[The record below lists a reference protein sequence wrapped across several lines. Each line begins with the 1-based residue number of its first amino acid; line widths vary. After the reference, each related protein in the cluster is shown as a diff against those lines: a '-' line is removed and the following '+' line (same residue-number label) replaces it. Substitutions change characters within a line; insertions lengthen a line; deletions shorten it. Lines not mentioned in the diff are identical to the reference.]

1 MLKLQNNTFKYFFIF
16 IFLGFS
22 VLSTAQST
30 SFALDITADDFV
42 EENNSNGSQYLTS
55 GDLELSYDG
64 NYNGGQ
70 QTVGIHF
77 TGVNIPQG
85 ATVSNCYIQFQAEE
99 SQSGT
104 SFTITIKA
112 EDADN
117 ASTFNSTAYDL
128 TGRTTTTASAT
139 WNPSAWTSGDNGAAQ
154 KTPSLNTIIQELV
167 DRASWA
173 SDSLVIIITANT
185 GSAADHRTAETNPT
199 LHIEYTA
206 ETEKV
211 MYYVSDGNNS
221 LYRIDVTNGES
232 RLIGATGVNNI
243 EAIANWPSQSGY
255 TLYAT
260 DAGNFGTLNFS
271 TGAFTSMGQVDN
283 GGTADGADGAQAL
296 NDVDGLAFD
305 ARTGILWASTRRGG
319 DYDLLFQIDPTTGRF
334 IPDVFGTNVDYLVI
348 DGTGVN
354 QDIDDIS
361 ISSVNGNLN
370 VVNNDGGSNDQILK
384 INKATGAVEVTT
396 VFSSLSDVEGC
407 DYASDGTFYVSEGNG
422 NSLHTADP
430 SNGNSTSVK
439 DPLLGGGDVEALA
452 TLVAKANLM
461 SGNVW
466 EDTDF
471 DGVKDGGEN
480 TGVQNVEIEIYFD
493 NDGDGVIDNDDE
505 YLNSVF
511 TDANGD
517 WSFEY
522 ATTGHLIAKLKESSL
537 PDGYAL
543 TTSNK
548 TTANFTSNGQ
558 TDINNNYGANTGSD
572 CDNDGIPDFVEGTTD
587 SDGDGK
593 EDKCDKDSDNDGIL
607 DAEEG
612 TVDTDGDGIPNYL
625 DLDSDNDGIPDAKE
639 ANGGSAPS
647 GYGSSGRIGGS
658 VDGDGLPTAVY
669 SGGTSSL
676 PNYDSDGDGAK
687 DYVDLDSDNDGILDI
702 IEAGGTD
709 SNGDGKIDSFSD
721 SNSDGYHDDLTTTPL
736 PIPNTDSATE
746 AVNLPNY
753 RDIDTDGD
761 SIDDTREGY
770 SPSGYKTITIVKD
783 SDGDGILDLYDISS
797 GGASIVPHDYD
808 NDGTPDYIDLDSDN
822 DTGWDKVEGNDAN
835 GDTIA
840 DSNPSGVDANKNGLD
855 DAFDLNCTGSS
866 TSTFTAT
873 SRSEEDNSN
882 GNTDVTASSD
892 IELVKEGSLQTVGIR
907 FTGVS
912 IAQGATIS
920 SAYIQFQ
927 VDEVTS
933 GALTLT
939 IQADD
944 ADNSAAFVEANGSYD
959 VSGRTKTS
967 ASVSWSP
974 ADWAA
979 IGDEGTAQ
987 KTGNI
992 GSIIQEIIN
1001 RAGWASGNALTII
1014 ITGSDANRRTAEN
1027 NPELQITTA
1036 DGLMYDCGSDIVLND
1051 LNSNSKQDWRDVD
1064 KVLPVSLVFFNAKL
1078 LDNKVK
1084 LDWATASEENNDYFE
1099 VQRSTNNKDFE
1110 IIDIVEGNGNSNVII
1125 NYTSYDYNIEEGVAY
1140 YRLKQVDYDGTVD
1153 YSNVV
1158 TIRNN
1163 PEILVEIYPNPSN
1176 GKVNIKTKEEV
1187 NIGIYS
1193 AIGKEIYRKHIN
1205 ANSTNVI
1212 DLSDN
1217 PKGVYFI
1224 TYSTN
1229 KTTITKKLIIR

>member
-1 MLKLQNNTFKYFFIF
+1 MVKLLATVIKYNLFIL
-16 IFLGFS
+16 FLSFS
-22 VLSTAQST
+22 TISFAQST
-30 SFALDITADDFV
+30 TFSLDIVADDYS
-42 EENNSNGSQYLTS
+42 EEDNSDGSQYLSS

-64 NYNGGQ
+64 GNGGL

-77 TGVNIPQG
+77 SGVKVPQG
-85 ATVSNCYIQFQAEE
+85 ATVSNCYIQFQADE

-112 EDADN
+112 EDSDN
-117 ASTFNSTAYDL
+117 ATSFTNTAYG
-128 TGRTTTTASAT
+128 TSNRTTTTASAT
-139 WNPSAWTSGDNGAAQ
+139 WNPSAWTAGDNGAAQ

-167 DRASWA
+167 DRVGWA
-173 SDSLVIIITANT
+173 SDSLVIIITANS
-185 GSAADHRTAETNPT
+185 GSSTDHRTAEINPT

-206 ETEKV
+206 VAENV
-211 MYYVSDGNNS
+211 MYYVSDGDDN
-221 LYRIDVTNGES
+221 LYKIDVSTGVS
-232 RLIGATGVNNI
+232 QLIGATGASSI

-260 DAGNFGTLNFS
+260 DAGVFGTLNFS

-283 GGTADGADGAQAL
+283 GGTADGSAGAQTL

-305 ARTGILWASTRRGG
+305 ARTGILWASTRRGS
-319 DYDLLFQIDPTTGRF
+319 DYDLLFQIDPSTGRF
-334 IPDVFGTNVDYLVI
+334 IPDVFGTNMDYLVI

-354 QDIDDIS
+354 EDIDDIS

-396 VFSSLSDVEGC
+396 IFSSLSDVEGC

-430 SNGNSTSVK
+430 STGNSTSVK

-452 TLVAKANLM
+452 TLVSEANLM

-466 EDTDF
+466 EDTDV
-471 DGVKDGGEN
+471 DGIKDAGET
-480 TGVQNVEIEIYFD
+480 TGIQDVEIEIYFD

-505 YLNSVF
+505 YLNSIF
-511 TDANGD
+511 TDVNGD

-522 ATTGHLIAKLKESSL
+522 ATTGHLIAYLKESSL

-543 TTSNK
+543 TTSEK
-548 TTANFTSNGQ
+548 TTANFTSSGQ
-558 TDINNNYGANTGSD
+558 TDANNNYGANTGAD
-572 CDNDGIPDFVEGTTD
+572 CDNDGIPDFIEGTTD
-587 SDGDGK
+587 SDGDGVQ
-593 EDKCDKDSDNDGIL
+593 DQCDKDSDNDGIL
-607 DAEEG
+607 DSEES

-639 ANGGSAPS
+639 ANGGSAPAS
-647 GYGSSGRIGGS
+647 YGSSGRIGGA

-669 SGGTSSL
+669 SSGVSNS

-709 SNGDGKIDSFSD
+709 SNGNGTIDSFTD

-736 PIPNTDSATE
+736 PVPNTDSATE

-761 SIDDTREGY
+761 SVDDSREGY
-770 SPSGYKTITIVKD
+770 SPADYQAVTIVKD

-808 NDGTPDYIDLDSDN
+808 NDGTPDYIDLDSDE
-822 DTGWDKVEGNDAN
+822 DSGWDKVEANDAN
-835 GDTIA
+835 GDSIA

-855 DAFDLNCTGSS
+855 DAFDLSCTGSS

-873 SRSEEDNSN
+873 SRSEEDNTN
-882 GNTDVTASSD
+882 GNTDVTGSSD
-892 IELVKEGSLQTVGIR
+892 IELVQEGNLQTVGIR
-907 FTGVS
+907 FTSVS
-912 IAQGATIS
+912 IPQGATIS

-927 VDEVTS
+927 ADEANS
-933 GALTLT
+933 GAVTVT

-944 ADNSAAFVEANGSYD
+944 VDNSAAFVEANGSYD
-959 VSGRTKTS
+959 VSGRTKTT
-967 ASVSWSP
+967 ASVNWSP
-974 ADWAA
+974 ADWVN
-979 IGDEGTAQ
+979 IGDAGAAQ

-992 GSIIQEIIN
+992 KTIIQEIID
-1001 RAGWASGNALTII
+1001 RAGWSSGNALTII

-1027 NPELQITTA
+1027 NPELQITTS

-1064 KVLPVSLVFFNAKL
+1064 KVLPVSLIYFDAKV

-1084 LDWATASEENNDYFE
+1084 LEWATASEKNNDYFE

-1110 IIDIVEGNGNSNVII
+1110 IIDIVNGNGNSNIII
-1125 NYTSYDYNIEEGVAY
+1125 NYSTYDYNIEDAVVY
-1140 YRLKQVDYDGTVD
+1140 YRLKQVDYDGTTD

-1158 TIRNN
+1158 AIRNN
-1163 PEILVEIYPNPSN
+1163 PEIIVEIYPNPSN
-1176 GKVNIKTKEEV
+1176 GIMNISVKEAIE
-1187 NIGIYS
+1187 ISIFS
-1193 AIGKEIYRKHIN
+1193 ALGKEIYHN
-1205 ANSTNVI
+1205 QFEANSVNQI
-1212 DLSDN
+1212 DISDN
-1217 PKGVYFI
+1217 PKGVYI
-1224 TYSTN
+1224 ISY
-1229 KTTITKKLIIR
+1229 KTQYNIESRKIILR